1 MLKLISTDLTLDA
14 SAIEGMPSR
23 TVSGVAVPY
32 GVAATVSDGTKVIFE
47 EGSLPT
53 DGKAPKLYLNHSSEQ
68 AVGLVFERTNVSG
81 EGMMFSARIS
91 KTALGDEALTLALD
105 GVIDSVSVGVNP
117 TKFKMQKDGTML
129 VQAADWIELSLV
141 TGRPAF
147 SGAVITE
154 VAATEPET
162 ETETIPHDDNETDI
176 IQIEVTQQETENMN
190 EATPVEAAIPTSPV
204 VFAEAKREFRMPSAG
219 EYLAAMHIGGD
230 TFRKVNAAFHDAA
243 RKNQSAIEAV
253 SQDLT
258 SDTPGLLPVPV
269 LGPVFQNYNFLR
281 PTVAAFGTRAMPQGS
296 GISFTRPSITTPTA
310 AGVQSTQGT
319 AVTSQTMILAANS
332 VSRQTVA
339 GSIQIAQQTMDFTD
353 PAAMNVILND
363 LAGQY
368 LKQTD
373 NIAIDYIV
381 SQKQASGFTWT
392 VTAGDATT
400 LMNAI
405 YGCAENISSTT
416 NLFPTHLVV
425 SPNVW
430 AKLGAQLDDSKRP
443 LFPAIGAPGLM
454 GQNTLGAGNATSWSG
469 MNPLG
474 LEIVVDGNAASNT
487 MLVVHGPAIELYEAQ
502 QGMRSVEVP
511 DLLAR
516 TFSYYGYFATFVQD
530 AQNPSAVAGSQ
541 FVQAITVA

>member
-1 MLKLISTDLTLDA
+1 MLKLISHDLTLDA
-14 SAIEGMPSR
+14 SKVEGVPSR

-47 EGSLPT
+47 AGSLPT
-53 DGKAPKLYLNHSSEQ
+53 DGKAPKLYVNHDSEQ
-68 AVGLVFERTNVSG
+68 AVGIVTERVETS
-81 EGMMFSARIS
+81 EGMMFSARFS
-91 KTALGDEALTLALD
+91 KTSRADEALQLSLD

-117 TKFKMQKDGTML
+117 TKFKIKDDGTML
-129 VQAADWIELSLV
+129 VQAADWLEISLV

-147 SGAVITE
+147 ADAVITQ
-154 VAATEPET
+154 VAASEGESIPQEET
-162 ETETIPHDDNETDI
+162 EITN
-176 IQIEVTQQETENMN
+176 IQIEVPEQEKETMSAE
-190 EATPVEAAIPTSPV
+190 TPIEAAIPTSPV

-243 RKNQSAIEAV
+243 RRNQSAIEAV

-258 SDTPGLLPVPV
+258 SDTPGLLPLPV
-269 LGPVFQNYNFLR
+269 LGPVFQNVNLQYR
-281 PTVAAFGTRAMPQGS
+281 PVVAAFGTRAMPQGS
-296 GISFTRPSITTPTA
+296 GISFTRPSISTPTA
-310 AGVQSTQGT
+310 SGVQSTQGT
-319 AVTSQTMILAANS
+319 AVTSQTMVLAANT
-332 VSRQTVA
+332 VTRQTVA

-353 PAAMNVILND
+353 PAAMNIILND

-373 NIAIDYIV
+373 NIAADYLV
-381 SQKQASGFTWT
+381 AQKQASGFTWT
-392 VTAGDATT
+392 VTAGDASS
-400 LMNAI
+400 LMTAI
-405 YGCAENISSTT
+405 YGCAENISTTT
-416 NLFPTHLVV
+416 NLFPTHMVV

-430 AKLGAQLDDSKRP
+430 AKLGSQLDNSKRP
-443 LFPAIGAPGLM
+443 LFPAIGAPGLI

-474 LEIVVDGNAASNT
+474 LELVVDGNLASNT

-541 FVQAITVA
+541 FIQAITIA

>member
-1 MLKLISTDLTLDA
+1 MLKLISTDLTMDA
-14 SAIEGMPSR
+14 SAIEGVPSR

-47 EGSLPT
+47 AGSLPT

-68 AVGLVFERTNVSG
+68 AVGLVSERVDTP

-91 KTALGDEALTLALD
+91 KTALGEEALTLALD

-117 TKFKMQKDGTML
+117 TKFKMQQDGTML

-147 SGAVITE
+147 SGAVITD
-154 VAATEPET
+154 VAASEP
-162 ETETIPHDDNETDI
+162 ETIPHDEQEKDI
-176 IQIEVTQQETENMN
+176 IQVEVPEQEN
-190 EATPVEAAIPTSPV
+190 ETMSESTPVEAAIPTSPV
-204 VFAEAKREFRMPSAG
+204 VFAESKREFKMPSAG

-243 RKNQSAIEAV
+243 RRNQSAIEAV

-258 SDTPGLLPVPV
+258 TDTPGLLPVPV
-269 LGPVFQNYNFLR
+269 LGPVFQNYNFIR
-281 PTVAAFGTRAMPQGS
+281 PTVSAFGTRAMPQGS

-310 AGVQSTQGT
+310 AGKQTTQGT
-319 AVTSQTMILAANS
+319 AVTSQTMVLAANT
-332 VSRQTVA
+332 VTRQTVA

-368 LKQTD
+368 LKQTND
-373 NIAIDYIV
+373 IAVDYLV
-381 SQKQASGFTWT
+381 AQKQASGYTWT
-392 VTAGDATT
+392 VTAGDVSSLITG
-400 LMNAI
+400 I
-405 YGCAENISSTT
+405 YGAAENISATT

-425 SPNVW
+425 SVDVW
-430 AKLGAQLDDSKRP
+430 RKLGSQVDDVNRP
-443 LFPAIGAPGLM
+443 VFPAIGAPGLI
-454 GQNTLGAGNATSWSG
+454 GQNTLGAGSAASWSG

-474 LEIVVDGNAASNT
+474 LEIIVDGNAASGT
-487 MLVVHGPAIELYEAQ
+487 MLVVHGPAVEFYEAQ

>member
-23 TVSGVAVPY
+23 SVSGVAVPY

-47 EGSLPT
+47 AGSLPT
-53 DGKAPKLYLNHSSEQ
+53 DGKAPKLYVNHDSEQ
-68 AVGLVFERTNVSG
+68 AVGIVTERVETSD
-81 EGMMFSARIS
+81 GMMFSARFS
-91 KTALGDEALTLALD
+91 KTSRAEEALQLSLD

-117 TKFKMQKDGTML
+117 IKFKIKDDGTMV
-129 VQAADWIELSLV
+129 VQAAEWIELSLV

-147 SGAVITE
+147 ADAVITQ
-154 VAATEPET
+154 VAASEGESIPQVET
-162 ETETIPHDDNETDI
+162 EITNIQSEVPEQEKETMSVETPI
-176 IQIEVTQQETENMN
+176 
-190 EATPVEAAIPTSPV
+190 EAAIPTSPV
-204 VFAEAKREFRMPSAG
+204 VFAESKREFRMPSAG

-269 LGPVFQNYNFLR
+269 LGPLFQNVNLQYR
-281 PTVAAFGTRAMPQGS
+281 PVVNAFGTRAMPQGS
-296 GISFTRPSITTPTA
+296 GISFTRPSITTPTSS
-310 AGVQSTQGT
+310 GVQSTQGT
-319 AVTSQTMILAANS
+319 AVSSQTMVLAANS

-353 PAAMNVILND
+353 PAAMNIILND

-373 NIAIDYIV
+373 NIAADYLV
-381 SQKQASGFTWT
+381 AQKQASGFTWT
-392 VTAGDATT
+392 VTAGDASS
-400 LMNAI
+400 LMTAI
-405 YGCAENISSTT
+405 YGCAENISTTT
-416 NLFPTHLVV
+416 NLFPTHMVV

-430 AKLGAQLDDSKRP
+430 AKLGSQLDNSKRP
-443 LFPAIGAPGLM
+443 LFPAIGAPGLI

-474 LEIVVDGNAASNT
+474 LELVVDGNLASNT
-487 MLVVHGPAIELYEAQ
+487 MLIVHGPAIELYEAQ

-516 TFSYYGYFATFVQD
+516 TFSYYGYFATFAQD

-541 FVQAITVA
+541 FIQAITVA

>member
-1 MLKLISTDLTLDA
+1 MLKLISTDLTMDA
-14 SAIEGMPSR
+14 SAIEGVPSR

-47 EGSLPT
+47 KGSLPT
-53 DGKAPKLYLNHSSEQ
+53 EGKAPKLYVNHDSEQ
-68 AVGLVFERTNVSG
+68 AVGIVTERT
-81 EGMMFSARIS
+81 EMQDGMFFSARFS
-91 KTALGDEALTLALD
+91 KTSRAEEALQLSLD

-117 TKFKMQKDGTML
+117 TKFKIQDDGTML

-147 SGAVITE
+147 AGAVITE
-154 VAATEPET
+154 VAASEP
-162 ETETIPHDDNETDI
+162 ETIPHAEQEKDIIETEVPEQENETMS
-176 IQIEVTQQETENMN
+176 ES
-190 EATPVEAAIPTSPV
+190 TPVKAAIPTSPV
-204 VFAEAKREFRMPSAG
+204 VFAESKREFKMPSAG

-243 RKNQSAIEAV
+243 RRNQSAIEAV

-269 LGPVFQNYNFLR
+269 LGPVFQNYNFIR
-281 PTVAAFGTRAMPQGS
+281 PTVSAFGTRAMPQGS

-310 AGVQSTQGT
+310 AGKQNTQGT
-319 AVTSQTMILAANS
+319 AVTSQTMVLAANT
-332 VSRQTVA
+332 VTRQTVA

-368 LKQTD
+368 LKQTND
-373 NIAIDYIV
+373 IAVDYLV
-381 SQKQASGFTWT
+381 AQKQTSGYTWT
-392 VTAGDATT
+392 VTAGDVSSLITG
-400 LMNAI
+400 I
-405 YGCAENISSTT
+405 YGAAENISAST

-425 SPNVW
+425 SVDVW
-430 AKLGAQLDDSKRP
+430 RKLGSQVDDVNRP
-443 LFPAIGAPGLM
+443 VFPAIGAPGLI
-454 GQNTLGAGNATSWSG
+454 GQNTLGAGSAASWSG

-474 LEIVVDGNAASNT
+474 LEIIVDGNAASGT
-487 MLVVHGPAIELYEAQ
+487 MLVVHGPAVEFYEAQ

-541 FVQAITVA
+541 FVQSITVA

>member
-1 MLKLISTDLTLDA
+1 MRETKTMFKLISTDLTLDA
-14 SAIEGMPSR
+14 SKVEGVPSR

-32 GVAATVSDGTKVIFE
+32 GVVAQVSSGEKVIFE
-47 EGSLPT
+47 AGSLPV
-53 DGKAPKLYLNHSSEQ
+53 DGKAPKLYLNHDSEQ
-68 AVGLVFERTNVSG
+68 AVGLVSERVNTP

-91 KTALGDEALTLALD
+91 KTVLGEEALTLALD
-105 GVIDSVSVGVNP
+105 GVIDSVSIGVNP
-117 TKFKMQKDGTML
+117 TKFKMQDDGTMRVL
-129 VQAADWIELSLV
+129 AADWVELSLV

-147 SGAVITE
+147 SGAVITD
-154 VAATEPET
+154 VAASEPDESIHQP
-162 ETETIPHDDNETDI
+162 EEEIVIVES
-176 IQIEVTQQETENMN
+176 EVQDKEPAMSEAV
-190 EATPVEAAIPTSPV
+190 EATIPTSPV
-204 VFAEAKREFRMPSAG
+204 VFAEAKRDFRMPSAG
-219 EYLAAMHIGGD
+219 EYLAAMHTGGD
-230 TFRKVNAAFHDAA
+230 TFVKVNAAFRDAA
-243 RKNQSAIEAV
+243 RRNQTAIEAV

-281 PTVAAFGTRAMPQGS
+281 PTVSAFGTRAMPQGS

-310 AGVQSTQGT
+310 AGKQTTQGT
-319 AVTSQTMILAANS
+319 AVTSQTMVLAANT
-332 VSRQTVA
+332 VTRQTIA

-373 NIAIDYIV
+373 DIAIDYIV

-392 VTAGDATT
+392 VTAGDATS

-430 AKLGAQLDDSKRP
+430 AKLGAQLDSSKRP
-443 LFPAIGAPGLM
+443 LFPAIGAPGLI
-454 GQNTLGAGNATSWSG
+454 GHNTLGAGNATSWSG

-487 MLVVHGPAIELYEAQ
+487 MLVVHGPAIELYESQ

-541 FVQAITVA
+541 FVQAITIA

>member
-1 MLKLISTDLTLDA
+1 MLKLISTDLTMDA
-14 SAIEGMPSR
+14 SAIEGVPSR

-47 EGSLPT
+47 KGSLPT
-53 DGKAPKLYLNHSSEQ
+53 EGKAPKLYVNHDSEQ
-68 AVGLVFERTNVSG
+68 AVGIVTERT
-81 EGMMFSARIS
+81 EMQDGMFFSARFS
-91 KTALGDEALTLALD
+91 KTSRAEEALQLSLD

-117 TKFKMQKDGTML
+117 TKFKIQDDGTML

-147 SGAVITE
+147 AGAVITE
-154 VAATEPET
+154 VAASEP
-162 ETETIPHDDNETDI
+162 ETIPHAEQEKDIIETEVPEQENETMS
-176 IQIEVTQQETENMN
+176 ES
-190 EATPVEAAIPTSPV
+190 TPVEAAIPTSPV
-204 VFAEAKREFRMPSAG
+204 VFAESKREFKMPSAG

-243 RKNQSAIEAV
+243 RRNQSAIEAV

-269 LGPVFQNYNFLR
+269 LGPVFQNYNFIR
-281 PTVAAFGTRAMPQGS
+281 PTVSAFGTRAMPQGS

-310 AGVQSTQGT
+310 AGKQNTQGT
-319 AVTSQTMILAANS
+319 AVTSQTMILAANT
-332 VSRQTVA
+332 VTRQTVA

-368 LKQTD
+368 LKQTND
-373 NIAIDYIV
+373 IAVDYLV
-381 SQKQASGFTWT
+381 AQKQTSGYTWT
-392 VTAGDATT
+392 VTTGDVSSLITG
-400 LMNAI
+400 I
-405 YGCAENISSTT
+405 YGAAENISAST

-425 SPNVW
+425 SVDVW
-430 AKLGAQLDDSKRP
+430 RKLGSQVDDVNRP
-443 LFPAIGAPGLM
+443 VFPAIGAPGLI
-454 GQNTLGAGNATSWSG
+454 GQNTLGAGSAASWSG

-474 LEIVVDGNAASNT
+474 LEIIVDGNAASGT
-487 MLVVHGPAIELYEAQ
+487 MLVVHGPAVEFYEAQ

-541 FVQAITVA
+541 FVQSITVA

>member
-1 MLKLISTDLTLDA
+1 MLKLISTDLTMDA
-14 SAIEGMPSR
+14 SAIEGVPSR

-47 EGSLPT
+47 AGSLPT

-68 AVGLVFERTNVSG
+68 AVGLVSERVDTP

-91 KTALGDEALTLALD
+91 KTALGEEALTLALD

-117 TKFKMQKDGTML
+117 TKFKMQQDGTML

-147 SGAVITE
+147 SGAVITD
-154 VAATEPET
+154 VAASEP
-162 ETETIPHDDNETDI
+162 ETIPHTEQEKDI
-176 IQIEVTQQETENMN
+176 IQVEVPEQEKETMSES
-190 EATPVEAAIPTSPV
+190 TPVEAAIPTSPV
-204 VFAEAKREFRMPSAG
+204 VFAEAKREFKMPSAG

-243 RKNQSAIEAV
+243 RRDQSAIEAV

-258 SDTPGLLPVPV
+258 TDTPGLLPVPV
-269 LGPVFQNYNFLR
+269 LGPVFQNVNLQYR
-281 PTVAAFGTRAMPQGS
+281 PVVNAFGTRAMPQGS
-296 GISFTRPSITTPTA
+296 GISFTRPSISTPTA
-310 AGVQSTQGT
+310 SGVQSTQGT

-332 VSRQTVA
+332 VSRQTIA

-353 PAAMNVILND
+353 PAAMNIILND

-373 NIAIDYIV
+373 NIAVDYLV
-381 SQKQASGFTWT
+381 AQKQASGFTWT
-392 VTAGDATT
+392 VTAGDATS

-405 YGCAENISSTT
+405 YGCAVNISATT
-416 NLFPTHLVV
+416 NLFPTHMVV
-425 SPNVW
+425 SPDVW
-430 AKLGAQLDDSKRP
+430 SKLGSQLDSSKRP
-443 LFPAIGAPGLM
+443 LFPAIGAPGLI

-474 LEIVVDGNAASNT
+474 LELVVDGNAAANT
-487 MLVVHGPAIELYEAQ
+487 MLIVHGPAIELYEAQ

-530 AQNPSAVAGSQ
+530 AQNPTAVAGSQ
-541 FVQAITVA
+541 FIQAVTIA

>member
-1 MLKLISTDLTLDA
+1 MLKLISNDLTLDA
-14 SAIEGMPSR
+14 SKIEGVPSR

-47 EGSLPT
+47 AGSLPT
-53 DGKAPKLYLNHSSEQ
+53 DGKAPKMYVNHDSEQ
-68 AVGLVFERTNVSG
+68 AVGIVTERVETAD
-81 EGMMFSARIS
+81 GMMFSARFS
-91 KTALGDEALTLALD
+91 KTSRADEALQLSLD

-117 TKFKMQKDGTML
+117 TKFKIKDDGTMV
-129 VQAADWIELSLV
+129 VQAADWLEISLV

-147 SGAVITE
+147 SGAVITD
-154 VAATEPET
+154 VAASEPESIPQV
-162 ETETIPHDDNETDI
+162 ETEITNIQSEVPEQEKETMS
-176 IQIEVTQQETENMN
+176 VET
-190 EATPVEAAIPTSPV
+190 PIEAAIPTSPV
-204 VFAEAKREFRMPSAG
+204 VFAESKREFRMPSAG

-243 RKNQSAIEAV
+243 RRNQSAIEAV

-258 SDTPGLLPVPV
+258 SDTPGLLPLPV
-269 LGPVFQNYNFLR
+269 LGPVFQNVNLQYR
-281 PTVAAFGTRAMPQGS
+281 PVVAAFGTRAMPQGS
-296 GISFTRPSITTPTA
+296 GISFTRPSISTPTA
-310 AGVQSTQGT
+310 SGVQSTQGT
-319 AVTSQTMILAANS
+319 AVTSQTMVLAANT
-332 VSRQTVA
+332 VTRQTVA

-353 PAAMNVILND
+353 PAAMNIILND

-373 NIAIDYIV
+373 NIAADYLV
-381 SQKQASGFTWT
+381 AQKQASGFTWT
-392 VTAGDATT
+392 VTAGDASS
-400 LMNAI
+400 LMTAI
-405 YGCAENISSTT
+405 YGCAENISTTT
-416 NLFPTHLVV
+416 NLFPTHMVV

-430 AKLGAQLDDSKRP
+430 AKLGSQLDNSKRP
-443 LFPAIGAPGLM
+443 LFPAIGAPGLI

-474 LEIVVDGNAASNT
+474 LELVVDGNLASNT
-487 MLVVHGPAIELYEAQ
+487 MLIVHGPAIELYEAQ

>member
-14 SAIEGMPSR
+14 AAIEGMPSR
-23 TVSGVAVPY
+23 SVSGIAVPY

-53 DGKAPKLYLNHSSEQ
+53 DGKAPKIYLNHNSEQ
-68 AVGLVFERTNVSG
+68 AVGLISERVSTS
-81 EGMMFSARIS
+81 EGMLFTARIS
-91 KTALGDEALTLALD
+91 KTALGEEALTLALD

-117 TKFKMQKDGTML
+117 TKFKISDDGTMI

-147 SGAVITE
+147 SGAVITD

-162 ETETIPHDDNETDI
+162 ENETIPHEDEEKDI
-176 IQIEVTQQETENMN
+176 IQLEVTQQETENMN

-204 VFAEAKREFRMPSAG
+204 VFAEAKREFKMPSAG

-230 TFRKVNAAFHDAA
+230 TYRKVNAAYHEAA
-243 RKNQSAIEAV
+243 RRGQSAIEAV

-269 LGPVFQNYNFLR
+269 LGPVFQNINLQYR
-281 PTVAAFGTRAMPQGS
+281 PVVAAFGTRAMPQGS
-296 GISFTRPSITTPTA
+296 GISFTRPVISQHTA

-319 AVTSQTMILAANS
+319 AVTSQTMTLSAS
-332 VSRQTVA
+332 TVTRQTVA

-368 LKQTD
+368 LKETD
-373 NIAIDYIV
+373 NIAADYLV
-381 SQKQASGFTWT
+381 AQKQASGYTWT
-392 VTAGDATT
+392 VTAGDVST
-400 LMNAI
+400 LITGI
-405 YGCAENISSTT
+405 YGCAENISATT

-425 SPNVW
+425 SVDVW
-430 AKLGAQLDDSKRP
+430 RKLGSQVDDVNRP
-443 LFPAIGAPGLM
+443 VFPAIGAPGLLGM
-454 GQNTLGAGNATSWSG
+454 NTLGAGSAASWSG

-474 LEIVVDGNAASNT
+474 LEIVVDGNLASGT
-487 MLVVHGPAIELYEAQ
+487 MLVVHGPAVELYEAQ

-516 TFSYYGYFATFVQD
+516 TFSYYGYFATFAQD
-530 AQNPSAVAGSQ
+530 GPNPSAVAGSQ
-541 FVQAITVA
+541 FIQAITVA

>member
-1 MLKLISTDLTLDA
+1 MLKLISTDLTMDA
-14 SAIEGMPSR
+14 SAIEGVPSR

-47 EGSLPT
+47 AGSLPT
-53 DGKAPKLYLNHSSEQ
+53 DGKAPKLYLNHLSEQ
-68 AVGLVFERTNVSG
+68 AVGLVSERVDTP

-91 KTALGDEALTLALD
+91 KTALGEEALTLALD

-117 TKFKMQKDGTML
+117 TKFKMQQDGTML

-147 SGAVITE
+147 AGAVITD
-154 VAATEPET
+154 VAASEP
-162 ETETIPHDDNETDI
+162 ETIPHDEQEKDI
-176 IQIEVTQQETENMN
+176 IQVEVPEQEN
-190 EATPVEAAIPTSPV
+190 ETMSESTPVEAAIPTSPV
-204 VFAEAKREFRMPSAG
+204 VFAESKREFKMPSAG

-243 RKNQSAIEAV
+243 RRNQSAIEAV

-258 SDTPGLLPVPV
+258 TDTPGLLPVPV
-269 LGPVFQNYNFLR
+269 LGPVFQNYNFIR
-281 PTVAAFGTRAMPQGS
+281 PTVSAFGTRAMPQGS

-310 AGVQSTQGT
+310 AGKQTTQGT
-319 AVTSQTMILAANS
+319 AVTSQTMVLAANT
-332 VSRQTVA
+332 VTRQTVA

-368 LKQTD
+368 LKQTND
-373 NIAIDYIV
+373 IAVDYLV
-381 SQKQASGFTWT
+381 AQKQTSGYTWT
-392 VTAGDATT
+392 VTAGDVSSLITG
-400 LMNAI
+400 I
-405 YGCAENISSTT
+405 YGAAENISATT

-425 SPNVW
+425 SVDVW
-430 AKLGAQLDDSKRP
+430 RKLGSQVDDVNRP
-443 LFPAIGAPGLM
+443 VFPAIGAPGLI
-454 GQNTLGAGNATSWSG
+454 GQNTLGAGSAASWSG

-474 LEIVVDGNAASNT
+474 LEIIVDGNAASGT
-487 MLVVHGPAIELYEAQ
+487 MLVVHGPAVEFYEAQ

>member
-1 MLKLISTDLTLDA
+1 MLKLISTDLTMDA
-14 SAIEGMPSR
+14 SAIEGVPSR

-47 EGSLPT
+47 KGSLPT
-53 DGKAPKLYLNHSSEQ
+53 EGKAPKLYVNHDSEQ
-68 AVGLVFERTNVSG
+68 AVGIVTERT
-81 EGMMFSARIS
+81 EMQDGMFFSARFS
-91 KTALGDEALTLALD
+91 KTSRAEEALQLSLD

-117 TKFKMQKDGTML
+117 TKFKIQDDGTML

-147 SGAVITE
+147 AGAVITE
-154 VAATEPET
+154 VAASEP
-162 ETETIPHDDNETDI
+162 ETIPHDEQEKDIIETEVPEQENETMS
-176 IQIEVTQQETENMN
+176 ES
-190 EATPVEAAIPTSPV
+190 TPVEAAIPTSPV
-204 VFAEAKREFRMPSAG
+204 VFAESKREFKMPSAG

-243 RKNQSAIEAV
+243 RRNQSAIEAV

-269 LGPVFQNYNFLR
+269 LGPVFQNYNFIR
-281 PTVAAFGTRAMPQGS
+281 PTVSAFGTRAMPQGS

-310 AGVQSTQGT
+310 AGKQNTQGT
-319 AVTSQTMILAANS
+319 AVTSQTMVLAANT
-332 VSRQTVA
+332 VTRQTVA

-368 LKQTD
+368 LKQTND
-373 NIAIDYIV
+373 IAVDYLV
-381 SQKQASGFTWT
+381 AQKQASGYTWT
-392 VTAGDATT
+392 VTAGDVST
-400 LMNAI
+400 LITGI
-405 YGCAENISSTT
+405 YGAAENISAST

-425 SPNVW
+425 SVDVW
-430 AKLGAQLDDSKRP
+430 RKLGSQVDDVNRP
-443 LFPAIGAPGLM
+443 VFPAIGAPGLI
-454 GQNTLGAGNATSWSG
+454 GQNTLGAGSAASWSG

-474 LEIVVDGNAASNT
+474 LEIIVDGNAASGT
-487 MLVVHGPAIELYEAQ
+487 MLVVHGPAVEFYEAQ

-541 FVQAITVA
+541 FVQSITVA

>member
-1 MLKLISTDLTLDA
+1 MLKFISTDLTLDA
-14 SAIEGMPSR
+14 SAVEGVASR

-47 EGSLPT
+47 KGSLPT
-53 DGKAPKLYLNHSSEQ
+53 DGKAPKIYLNHNSEQ
-68 AVGLVFERTNVSG
+68 AVGLIQERLDTE
-81 EGMMFSARIS
+81 EGMLFTARIS
-91 KTALGDEALTLALD
+91 KTALGEEALTLALD

-147 SGAVITE
+147 SGAVITD
-154 VAATEPET
+154 VAASEPES
-162 ETETIPHDDNETDI
+162 IPHEEVSEDI
-176 IQIEVTQQETENMN
+176 IQEEVSPQEKTTMSES
-190 EATPVEAAIPTSPV
+190 TPVEATIPTSPV
-204 VFAEAKREFRMPSAG
+204 VFAEPKREFRMPSAG

-230 TFRKVNAAFHDAA
+230 TYRKVNAAFHDAA
-243 RKNQSAIEAV
+243 RRNQSAIEAV

-258 SDTPGLLPVPV
+258 TDTPGLLPVPV
-269 LGPVFQNYNFLR
+269 LGPLFQNVNLQYR
-281 PTVAAFGTRAMPQGS
+281 PVVNAFGTRAMPQGS
-296 GISFTRPSITTPTA
+296 GISFTRPSITTPTSS
-310 AGVQSTQGT
+310 GVQSTQGT
-319 AVTSQTMILAANS
+319 AVSSQTMVLAANT

-353 PAAMNVILND
+353 PAAMNIILND

-373 NIAIDYIV
+373 NIAADYLV
-381 SQKQASGFTWT
+381 AQKQASGFTWT
-392 VTAGDATT
+392 VTAGDASS

-405 YGCAENISSTT
+405 YGCAENISTTT
-416 NLFPTHLVV
+416 NLFPTHMVV

-474 LEIVVDGNAASNT
+474 LELVVDGNLASNT
-487 MLVVHGPAIELYEAQ
+487 MLIVHGPAIELYEAQ

-516 TFSYYGYFATFVQD
+516 TFSYYGYFATFAQD
-530 AQNPSAVAGSQ
+530 AQNPTAVAGSQ
-541 FVQAITVA
+541 FIQAITIA

>member
-1 MLKLISTDLTLDA
+1 MLKLISTDLTMDA
-14 SAIEGMPSR
+14 SAVEGVPSR

-47 EGSLPT
+47 KGSLPT
-53 DGKAPKLYLNHSSEQ
+53 EGKAPKLYVNHDSEQ
-68 AVGLVFERTNVSG
+68 AVGIVTERT
-81 EGMMFSARIS
+81 EMQDGMFFSARFS
-91 KTALGDEALTLALD
+91 KTSRAEEALQLSLD

-117 TKFKMQKDGTML
+117 TKFKIQEDGTML

-147 SGAVITE
+147 AGAVITE
-154 VAATEPET
+154 VAASEP
-162 ETETIPHDDNETDI
+162 ETIPHDEQEKDIIETEVLEQENETMS
-176 IQIEVTQQETENMN
+176 ES
-190 EATPVEAAIPTSPV
+190 TPVEAAIPTSPV
-204 VFAEAKREFRMPSAG
+204 VFAESKREFKMPSAG

-243 RKNQSAIEAV
+243 RRNQSAIEAV

-269 LGPVFQNYNFLR
+269 LGPVFQNYNFIR
-281 PTVAAFGTRAMPQGS
+281 PTVSAFGTRAMPQGS

-310 AGVQSTQGT
+310 AGKQNTQGT
-319 AVTSQTMILAANS
+319 AVTSQTMVLAANT
-332 VSRQTVA
+332 VTRQTVA

-368 LKQTD
+368 LKQTND
-373 NIAIDYIV
+373 IAVDYLV
-381 SQKQASGFTWT
+381 AQKQTSGYTWT
-392 VTAGDATT
+392 VTAGDVSSLITG
-400 LMNAI
+400 I
-405 YGCAENISSTT
+405 YGAAENISAST

-425 SPNVW
+425 SVDVW
-430 AKLGAQLDDSKRP
+430 RKLGSQVDDVNRP
-443 LFPAIGAPGLM
+443 VFPAIGAPGLI
-454 GQNTLGAGNATSWSG
+454 GQNTLGAGSAASWSG

-474 LEIVVDGNAASNT
+474 LEIVVDGNAASGT
-487 MLVVHGPAIELYEAQ
+487 MLVVHGPAVEYYEAQ

-541 FVQAITVA
+541 FVQSITVA

>member
-1 MLKLISTDLTLDA
+1 MLKLISHDLTLDA
-14 SAIEGMPSR
+14 SKVEGVPSR

-32 GVAATVSDGTKVIFE
+32 GVVATVSDGTKVIFE
-47 EGSLPT
+47 AGSLPT
-53 DGKAPKLYLNHSSEQ
+53 DGKAPKLYVNHDSEQ
-68 AVGLVFERTNVSG
+68 AVGIVTERVETSD
-81 EGMMFSARIS
+81 GMMFSARFS
-91 KTALGDEALTLALD
+91 KTSRAEEALQLSLD

-117 TKFKMQKDGTML
+117 LKFKIKDDGTMV
-129 VQAADWIELSLV
+129 VQAAEWIELSLV

-147 SGAVITE
+147 ADAVITQ
-154 VAATEPET
+154 VAASEGESIPQVET
-162 ETETIPHDDNETDI
+162 EITN
-176 IQIEVTQQETENMN
+176 IQIEVPEQEKETMSA
-190 EATPVEAAIPTSPV
+190 EAPIEAAIPTSPV

-219 EYLAAMHIGGD
+219 EYLAAMHIGGE

-243 RKNQSAIEAV
+243 RRNQSAIEAV

-258 SDTPGLLPVPV
+258 SDTPGLLPLPV
-269 LGPVFQNYNFLR
+269 LGPVFQNVNLQYR
-281 PTVAAFGTRAMPQGS
+281 PVVAAFGTRAMPQGS

-319 AVTSQTMILAANS
+319 AVTSQTMVLAANT
-332 VSRQTVA
+332 VTRQTVA

-353 PAAMNVILND
+353 PAAMNIILND

-373 NIAIDYIV
+373 NIAADYLV
-381 SQKQASGFTWT
+381 AQKQASGFTWT
-392 VTAGDATT
+392 VTAGDATS

-405 YGCAENISSTT
+405 YGCAENISTTT
-416 NLFPTHLVV
+416 NLFPTHMVV

-474 LEIVVDGNAASNT
+474 LELVVDGNLASNT
-487 MLVVHGPAIELYEAQ
+487 MLIVHGPAIELYEAQ

-516 TFSYYGYFATFVQD
+516 TFSYYGYFATFAQD

-541 FVQAITVA
+541 FIQAITIA

>member
-1 MLKLISTDLTLDA
+1 MIQFLVSDISIEA
-14 SAIEGMPSR
+14 SAVEGQMPKRS
-23 TVSGVAVPY
+23 VAGVAVPY
-32 GVAATVSDGTKVIFE
+32 GKSATVSDGTKVIFE

-53 DGKAPKLYLNHSSEQ
+53 DGKAPKLYLNHDSSQ
-68 AVGLVFERTNVSG
+68 AIGIVTNRVSVPG
-81 EGMMFSARIS
+81 EGMMFEARFS
-91 KTALGDEALTLALD
+91 KTQLSEDALQLSLD
-105 GVIDSVSVGVNP
+105 GVIDSVSVGVEP
-117 TKFKMQKDGTML
+117 TKFKMLQDGTML
-129 VQAADWIELSLV
+129 VQAADWVELSLV

-147 SGAVITE
+147 KDAVITKI
-154 VAATEPET
+154 AATEDESIHTPE
-162 ETETIPHDDNETDI
+162 EEVVIVEEVVHDKE
-176 IQIEVTQQETENMN
+176 QENMSA
-190 EATPVEAAIPTSPV
+190 ETTQVEAQVIPTSPI
-204 VFAEAKREFRMPSAG
+204 VFAEAKREFKMPSAG

-230 TFRKVNAAFHDAA
+230 TYRKVNAAFHEAA

-296 GISFTRPSITTPTA
+296 GISFTRPSITTPTSS
-310 AGVQSTQGT
+310 GVQSTQGT
-319 AVTSQTMILAANS
+319 AVSSQTMVLAANT
-332 VSRQTVA
+332 VTRQTVA

-392 VTAGDATT
+392 VTAGDASS
-400 LMNAI
+400 LMTAI
-405 YGCAENISSTT
+405 YGCAENISSST

-430 AKLGAQLDDSKRP
+430 AKLGAQLDNSKRP

-530 AQNPSAVAGSQ
+530 AQNPTAVAGSQ

>member
-14 SAIEGMPSR
+14 AAIEGMPSR
-23 TVSGVAVPY
+23 SVSGVAVPY

-47 EGSLPT
+47 QGSLPT
-53 DGKAPKLYLNHSSEQ
+53 DGKAPKLYLNHDSEQ
-68 AVGLVFERTNVSG
+68 AVGIVTERVETT

-91 KTALGDEALTLALD
+91 KTPQGDTALTLALD
-105 GVIDSVSVGVNP
+105 QVIDSVSVGVNP
-117 TKFKMQKDGTML
+117 TKFKITDDGTML
-129 VQAADWIELSLV
+129 VQAADWLELSLV

-147 SGAVITE
+147 SGAVITD
-154 VAATEPET
+154 VMATEPET
-162 ETETIPHDDNETDI
+162 ETETIPHEDEEKDI
-176 IQIEVTQQETENMN
+176 IQSEVTQQETENMN

-204 VFAEAKREFRMPSAG
+204 VFAEAKREFKMPSAG

-230 TFRKVNAAFHDAA
+230 TYRKVNAAYHEAA
-243 RKNQSAIEAV
+243 RRGQSAIEAV

-269 LGPVFQNYNFLR
+269 LGPVFQNINLQYR
-281 PTVAAFGTRAMPQGS
+281 PVVAAFGTRAMPQGS
-296 GISFTRPSITTPTA
+296 GISFTRPVISQHTA

-319 AVTSQTMILAANS
+319 AVTSQTMTLSAS
-332 VSRQTVA
+332 TVSRQTVA

-373 NIAIDYIV
+373 NIAADYLV
-381 SQKQASGFTWT
+381 AQKQASGYTWT
-392 VTAGDATT
+392 VTAGDVST
-400 LMNAI
+400 LITGI
-405 YGCAENISSTT
+405 YGCAENISATT

-425 SPNVW
+425 SVDVW
-430 AKLGAQLDDSKRP
+430 RKLGSQVDDVNRP
-443 LFPAIGAPGLM
+443 VFPAIGAPGLLGM
-454 GQNTLGAGNATSWSG
+454 NTLGAGSAASWSG

-474 LEIVVDGNAASNT
+474 LEIVVDGNLASGT
-487 MLVVHGPAIELYEAQ
+487 MLVVHGPAVEYYEAQ

-516 TFSYYGYFATFVQD
+516 TFSYYGYFATFAQD
-530 AQNPSAVAGSQ
+530 GPNPSAVAGSQ
-541 FVQAITVA
+541 FIQAITVA

>member
-1 MLKLISTDLTLDA
+1 MLKLISTDLTMDA
-14 SAIEGMPSR
+14 SAIEGVPSR

-47 EGSLPT
+47 KGSLPT
-53 DGKAPKLYLNHSSEQ
+53 EGKAPKLYVNHDSEQ
-68 AVGLVFERTNVSG
+68 AVGIVTERT
-81 EGMMFSARIS
+81 EMQDGMFFSARFS
-91 KTALGDEALTLALD
+91 KTSRAEEALQLSLD

-117 TKFKMQKDGTML
+117 TKFKIQDDGTML

-147 SGAVITE
+147 AGAVITE
-154 VAATEPET
+154 VAASEP
-162 ETETIPHDDNETDI
+162 ETIPHAEQEKDIIETEVLEQENETMS
-176 IQIEVTQQETENMN
+176 ES
-190 EATPVEAAIPTSPV
+190 TPVEAAIPTSPV
-204 VFAEAKREFRMPSAG
+204 VFAESKREFKMPSAG

-243 RKNQSAIEAV
+243 RRNQSAIEAV

-269 LGPVFQNYNFLR
+269 LGPVFQNYNFIR
-281 PTVAAFGTRAMPQGS
+281 PTVSAFGTRAMPQGS

-310 AGVQSTQGT
+310 AGKQNTQGT
-319 AVTSQTMILAANS
+319 AVTSQTMVLAANT
-332 VSRQTVA
+332 VTRQTVA

-368 LKQTD
+368 LKQTND
-373 NIAIDYIV
+373 IAVDYLV
-381 SQKQASGFTWT
+381 AQKQTSGYTWT
-392 VTAGDATT
+392 VTAGDVSSLITG
-400 LMNAI
+400 I
-405 YGCAENISSTT
+405 YGAAENISAST

-425 SPNVW
+425 SVDVW
-430 AKLGAQLDDSKRP
+430 RKLGSQVDDVNRP
-443 LFPAIGAPGLM
+443 VFPAIGAPGLI
-454 GQNTLGAGNATSWSG
+454 GQNTLGAGSAASWSG

-474 LEIVVDGNAASNT
+474 LEIIVDGNAASGT
-487 MLVVHGPAIELYEAQ
+487 MLVVHGPAVEFYEAQ

-541 FVQAITVA
+541 FVQSITVA

>member
-14 SAIEGMPSR
+14 SAIEGVPSR

-47 EGSLPT
+47 AGSLPT
-53 DGKAPKLYLNHSSEQ
+53 DGKAPKLYLNHDSEQ
-68 AVGLVFERTNVSG
+68 AVGIVTERVDTP

-91 KTALGDEALTLALD
+91 KTPQGETALTLALD
-105 GVIDSVSVGVNP
+105 KVIDSVSVGVNP

-147 SGAVITE
+147 AGAVITE
-154 VAATEPET
+154 VAASEP
-162 ETETIPHDDNETDI
+162 ETIPHDVLEKDI
-176 IQIEVTQQETENMN
+176 IQVELTQQETKTMN
-190 EATPVEAAIPTSPV
+190 EVIPVEAAIPTSPV
-204 VFAEAKREFRMPSAG
+204 VFAEAKREFKMPSAG

-243 RKNQSAIEAV
+243 RRDQSAIEAV

-269 LGPVFQNYNFLR
+269 LGPVFQNVNLQYR
-281 PTVAAFGTRAMPQGS
+281 PVVNAFGTRAMPQGS

-310 AGVQSTQGT
+310 SGVQSTQGT
-319 AVTSQTMILAANS
+319 AVTSQTMVLAANS
-332 VSRQTVA
+332 VTRQTIA

-353 PAAMNVILND
+353 PAAMNIILND

-373 NIAIDYIV
+373 NIAVDYLV
-381 SQKQASGFTWT
+381 AQKQASGFTWT
-392 VTAGDATT
+392 VTAGDATS

-405 YGCAENISSTT
+405 YGCAVNISSTT
-416 NLFPTHLVV
+416 NLFPTHMVV
-425 SPNVW
+425 SPDVW
-430 AKLGAQLDDSKRP
+430 SKLGSQLDNSKRP
-443 LFPAIGAPGLM
+443 LFPAIGAPGLI

-474 LEIVVDGNAASNT
+474 LELVVDGNAASGT
-487 MLVVHGPAIELYEAQ
+487 MLIVHGPAIELYEAQ

-530 AQNPSAVAGSQ
+530 AQNPTAVAGSQ
-541 FVQAITVA
+541 FIQAVTIA

>member
-1 MLKLISTDLTLDA
+1 
-14 SAIEGMPSR
+14 
-23 TVSGVAVPY
+23 
-32 GVAATVSDGTKVIFE
+32 
-47 EGSLPT
+47 
-53 DGKAPKLYLNHSSEQ
+53 
-68 AVGLVFERTNVSG
+68 
-81 EGMMFSARIS
+81 
-91 KTALGDEALTLALD
+91 LALD
-105 GVIDSVSVGVNP
+105 GVIDSVSIGVNP
-117 TKFKMQKDGTML
+117 TKFKMQDDGTMRVL
-129 VQAADWIELSLV
+129 AADWVELSLV

-147 SGAVITE
+147 SGAVITD
-154 VAATEPET
+154 VAATEPDESIHQP
-162 ETETIPHDDNETDI
+162 EEEIVIVES
-176 IQIEVTQQETENMN
+176 EVQDKEPAMSEAV
-190 EATPVEAAIPTSPV
+190 EATIPTSPV
-204 VFAEAKREFRMPSAG
+204 VFAEAKREFRMPSAA
-219 EYLAAMHIGGD
+219 EYLAAMHVGGD
-230 TFRKVNAAFHDAA
+230 TFVKVNAAFRDAA
-243 RKNQSAIEAV
+243 RRNQTAIEAV

-281 PTVAAFGTRAMPQGS
+281 PTVSAFGTRAMPNGS

-310 AGVQSTQGT
+310 AGKQTTQGT
-319 AVTSQTMILAANS
+319 AVTSQTMVLAANT
-332 VSRQTVA
+332 VTRQTVA
-339 GSIQIAQQTMDFTD
+339 GSIQIAQQTVDFTD

-373 NIAIDYIV
+373 DIAIDYIV

-392 VTAGDATT
+392 VTAGDATS

-405 YGCAENISSTT
+405 YGCAENISSST

-430 AKLGAQLDDSKRP
+430 AKLGAQLDSSKRP
-443 LFPAIGAPGLM
+443 LFPAIGAPGLI
-454 GQNTLGAGNATSWSG
+454 GHNTLGAGNATSWSG

-487 MLVVHGPAIELYEAQ
+487 MLVVHGPAIELYESQ

-516 TFSYYGYFATFVQD
+516 TLSYYGYFATFVQD

-541 FVQAITVA
+541 FVQAITIA

>member
-1 MLKLISTDLTLDA
+1 MLKFISTDLTLDA
-14 SAIEGMPSR
+14 SAVEGVASR

-32 GVAATVSDGTKVIFE
+32 GIAATVSDGTKVIFE

-53 DGKAPKLYLNHSSEQ
+53 DGKAPKLYLNHDSEQ
-68 AVGLVFERTNVSG
+68 AVGIVTERVDTPQ
-81 EGMMFSARIS
+81 GMMFSARIS
-91 KTALGDEALTLALD
+91 KTPQGETALTLALD
-105 GVIDSVSVGVNP
+105 KVIDSVSVGVNP

-147 SGAVITE
+147 SGAVITD
-154 VAATEPET
+154 VAASEPES
-162 ETETIPHDDNETDI
+162 IPHEEVSEDI
-176 IQIEVTQQETENMN
+176 IQEEVSPQENKTMSES
-190 EATPVEAAIPTSPV
+190 TPVEATIPTSPV
-204 VFAEAKREFRMPSAG
+204 VFAEPKREFKMPSAG

-230 TFRKVNAAFHDAA
+230 TYRKVNAAFHDAA
-243 RKNQSAIEAV
+243 RRNQSAIEAV

-269 LGPVFQNYNFLR
+269 LGPLFQNVNLQYR
-281 PTVAAFGTRAMPQGS
+281 PVVNAFGTRAMPQGS
-296 GISFTRPSITTPTA
+296 GISFTRPSITTPTSS
-310 AGVQSTQGT
+310 GVQSTQGT
-319 AVTSQTMILAANS
+319 AVSSQTMVLAANT

-353 PAAMNVILND
+353 PAAMNIILND

-373 NIAIDYIV
+373 NIAADYLV
-381 SQKQASGFTWT
+381 AQKQASGFTWT
-392 VTAGDATT
+392 VTAGDASS

-405 YGCAENISSTT
+405 YGCAENISTTT
-416 NLFPTHLVV
+416 NLFPTHMVV

-430 AKLGAQLDDSKRP
+430 AKLGAQLDNSKRP

-474 LEIVVDGNAASNT
+474 LELVVDGNLASNT
-487 MLVVHGPAIELYEAQ
+487 MLIVHGPAIELYEAQ

-516 TFSYYGYFATFVQD
+516 TFSYYGYFATFAQD
-530 AQNPSAVAGSQ
+530 AQNPTAVAGSQ
-541 FVQAITVA
+541 FIQAITIA

>member
-1 MLKLISTDLTLDA
+1 MIKLISTDLTLDA
-14 SAIEGMPSR
+14 AAVEGVPSR

-32 GVAATVSDGTKVIFE
+32 GVMAQVSSGEKVIFE
-47 EGSLPT
+47 AGSLPT
-53 DGKAPKLYLNHSSEQ
+53 DGKAPKLYLNHDSEQ
-68 AVGLVFERTNVSG
+68 AVGLVSERVDTP

-91 KTALGDEALTLALD
+91 KTALGEEALTLALD

-117 TKFKMQKDGTML
+117 TKFKIDDNGTMR

-162 ETETIPHDDNETDI
+162 ETIPHEETENDI
-176 IQIEVTQQETENMN
+176 IQEEVLEQEKETMS

-204 VFAEAKREFRMPSAG
+204 VFAESKREFKMPSAG

-230 TFRKVNAAFHDAA
+230 TFRKVNAAFHEAA

-258 SDTPGLLPVPV
+258 TDTPGLLPVPV
-269 LGPVFQNYNFLR
+269 LGPVFQNYNFIR
-281 PTVAAFGTRAMPQGS
+281 PVVSAFGTRAMPQGS
-296 GISFTRPSITTPTA
+296 GISFTRPVITQHTA

-319 AVTSQTMILAANS
+319 AVTSQTMTLSAS
-332 VSRQTVA
+332 TVTRQTVA

-373 NIAIDYIV
+373 NIAADYLNTV
-381 SQKQASGFTWT
+381 AASSGYTWT
-392 VTAGDATT
+392 VTAGDVSSLIAG
-400 LMNAI
+400 I
-405 YGCAENISSTT
+405 YGAAENISATT
-416 NLFPTHLVV
+416 NLFPTHLVCSV
-425 SPNVW
+425 DVW
-430 AKLGAQLDDSKRP
+430 RKLGSQVDDVNRP
-443 LFPAIGAPGLM
+443 VFPAIGAPGLIGM
-454 GQNTLGAGNATSWSG
+454 NTLGAGSAASWSG

-474 LEIVVDGNAASNT
+474 LEIVVDGNLANGT
-487 MLVVHGPAIELYEAQ
+487 MLVVHAPAVELYEAQ

-516 TFSYYGYFATFVQD
+516 TFSYYGYFATF
-530 AQNPSAVAGSQ
+530 AQNIVAGVGST
-541 FVQAITVA
+541 FVQKITVS